1 MSYFLLTNNPVVKE
15 YVEKHSDYYI
25 EYTGETIQSVISRC
39 EELFM
44 TGEYALAADPMG
56 GRKARPFPY
65 LTVILDNNAKASLR
79 DWSRIADFSDLNSK
93 RMHLFETYG
102 EDLMS
107 DYRVLDCS
115 LTKSALNI

>member
-79 DWSRIADFSDLNSK
+79 DWSRIADFSA
-93 RMHLFETYG
+93 
-102 EDLMS
+102 
-107 DYRVLDCS
+107 VLLSPLKNDQKEPMV
-115 LTKSALNI
+115 TAFHPEA